1 MDIEV
6 ECPRCG
12 ALVTVFVDPRGGEEQ
27 TWREDCPDCGTAFT
41 LHAREEE
48 RSGFA
53 VAVDP
58 GSFAAEE

>member
-12 ALVTVFVDPRGGEEQ
+12 AILTFFVDPRGGEEQ
-27 TWREDCPDCGTAFT
+27 TWQETCLDCGYAFT

-48 RSGFA
+48 RGGFA
-53 VAVDP
+53 VGVDP
-58 GSFAAEE
+58 GTSSTEG

>member
-27 TWREDCPDCGTAFT
+27 TWDERCPGCGGSFT

-48 RSGFA
+48 RGGFA

-58 GSFAAEE
+58 G